1 MKSGERVSV
10 MFALGL
16 MISTLILF
24 VCGNNVQLTVH
35 EFILVAFW
43 FFADYFLE
51 FAILSGK
58 EIKDQK
64 RLLEKLADMDILFDR
79 RPK

>member
-35 EFILVAFW
+35 EFILVDFW
-43 FFADYFLE
+43 FFADYCLE